1 MMNLYFDLS
10 LWLAALYLFP
20 TAIRNIHGLNFEV
33 DALAE
38 WLRRWPAKPMGYA
51 RVGSN
56 PTGVVLFGN
65 YFFSMCAALII

>member
-10 LWLAALYLFP
+10 LWLVTLNLLTMP
-20 TAIRNIHGLNFEV
+20 LRNIHGLNFEV

-51 RVGSN
+51 RMGSN
-56 PTGVVLFGN
+56 PIGVVLFVN
-65 YFFSMCAALII
+65 YFFNICAALII